1 MLLNSNQDYI
11 EYLIFVGFYWV
22 KWVVDA
28 GTDWNFIANIKI
40 KHELKKACLNF
51 VWSGTDS
58 KQTKFVRRTD
68 KTRQV
73 NPSL

>member
-1 MLLNSNQDYI
+1 MLHSLLSMLLNSNQDYI

-40 KHELKKACLNF
+40 KHE
-51 VWSGTDS
+51 
-58 KQTKFVRRTD
+58 
-68 KTRQV
+68 
-73 NPSL
+73 